1 MKRILLLAAG
11 ALGTAGM
18 IAMAGPASADAT
30 EVVSKPGQSQLEK
43 LGNSEV
49 VNTFLYGNCGANLDE
64 CPDPP
69 EVSHPGVLNQFD
81 FFRRDLQGQSATFRD
96 SIERFVKGIP
106 APPSLPSSDEV
117 NSGEDE

>member
-18 IAMAGPASADAT
+18 IAMAAPASADTPANL
-30 EVVSKPGQSQLEK
+30 QSQLEK

-49 VNTFLYGNCGANLDE
+49 VNTFLYGNCDGKPE
-64 CPDPP
+64 CPTEVNKPT

-81 FFRRDLQGQSATFRD
+81 FFRQNLKSQSTTFTD
-96 SIERFVKGIP
+96 SIDRFVEGIP
-106 APPSLPSSDEV
+106 APPSSDAAK
-117 NSGEDE
+117 

>member
-18 IAMAGPASADAT
+18 IAMAGPASADEAT

-43 LGNSEV
+43 FGNSEV
-49 VNTFLYGNCGANLDE
+49 VNTFLYGNCEGNLV
-64 CPDPP
+64 CPDPQ

-81 FFRRDLQGQSATFRD
+81 FFRRDLQGQSATFGN
-96 SIERFVKGIP
+96 SID
-106 APPSLPSSDEV
+106 PST
-117 NSGEDE
+117 N

>member
-18 IAMAGPASADAT
+18 IAMAGPASAETPANT
-30 EVVSKPGQSQLEK
+30 QSPLDK

-49 VNTFLYGNCGANLDE
+49 VKTFLYGNCDGK
-64 CPDPP
+64 PDCEDPL

-81 FFRRDLQGQSATFRD
+81 FFRQDLAGQQATFEK
-96 SIERFVKGIP
+96 SIHSFFGGIP
-106 APPSLPSSDEV
+106 APPTSDE
-117 NSGEDE
+117 S